1 MDTNQ
6 LTPQEGLNVINKT
19 FDQLRVNVYRSSY
32 PNFIVW
38 GYLTFICTLLN
49 IYLLDYF
56 SKIWAIWSI
65 FPFIGICIIKAL
77 YPSNKKTLTQLQRWV
92 KTLWILVGIICY
104 LVNLSPSI
112 INNGLNAPMT
122 LILIGTATAIQG
134 FALRIRTLEISSIFL
149 MSTGFVLLY
158 ITNISTFWVW
168 NIFAFA
174 FLLGEAIPGHIMY
187 MELKKMK

>member
-1 MDTNQ
+1 
-6 LTPQEGLNVINKT
+6 
-19 FDQLRVNVYRSSY
+19 
-32 PNFIVW
+32 
-38 GYLTFICTLLN
+38 
-49 IYLLDYF
+49 
-56 SKIWAIWSI
+56 
-65 FPFIGICIIKAL
+65 
-77 YPSNKKTLTQLQRWV
+77 
-92 KTLWILVGIICY
+92 
-104 LVNLSPSI
+104 
-112 INNGLNAPMT
+112 MT

-158 ITNISTFWVW
+158 MTNIPPFWVW